1 MTQNGIKRGRF
12 ENVEKERVYIITNCL
27 TLVQFY
33 LFKTEIIPLIPLLLL
48 EVKQFVVAGVP
59 RRRKVFVRVG
69 RIQLRTTAV
78 AKVLPAFP
86 ARHL

>member
-1 MTQNGIKRGRF
+1 
-12 ENVEKERVYIITNCL
+12 
-27 TLVQFY
+27 
-33 LFKTEIIPLIPLLLL
+33 
-48 EVKQFVVAGVP
+48 
-59 RRRKVFVRVG
+59 VFVRVG